1 MDMET
6 MIVIGSV
13 AVAGIAL
20 LALLNLIGRNQP
32 GLDRTYYLD
41 SWQKI
46 HIKSQAEETWALAV
60 IDADKLLDHALKK
73 KGFIGQTMA
82 ERMVSAKDAFSRRQL
97 VWESHKFRNQIVHEE
112 VKISEKKTHAA
123 LVGFRTALKDLGAL

>member
-1 MDMET
+1 MDSL
-6 MIVIGSV
+6 IVIVSI

-32 GLDRTYYLD
+32 GLDRAYYLD

-73 KGFIGQTMA
+73 RNFAGQTMA
-82 ERMVSAKDAFSRRQL
+82 ERMVSAKNVFSRRQL
-97 VWESHKFRNQIVHEE
+97 VWESHKFRNQLVHEE
-112 VKISEKKTHAA
+112 VKVSSKKVEAA
-123 LVGFRTALKDLGAL
+123 LTGFRTALKDLRAL

>member
-1 MDMET
+1 MDT
-6 MIVIGSV
+6 TIVLGSV
-13 AVAGIAL
+13 AVAAIAL
-20 LALLNLIGRNQP
+20 LALMNLIGRNQP

-73 KGFIGQTMA
+73 KGFNGQTMA
-82 ERMVSAKDAFSRRQL
+82 ERMVSAKDTFSRRQL
-97 VWESHKFRNQIVHEE
+97 VWESHKFRNQLVHEE
-112 VKISEKKTHAA
+112 VKISEKKTNAA
-123 LVGFRTALKDLGAL
+123 IAGFRVALKDLGAL